1 MFVSDILSQ
10 KGALVFSV
18 TPATTVAEVA
28 KQLSVRRIGSVL
40 ILNEHSSVVGIVSE
54 RDLVRALAA
63 HGDKAMELE
72 ARQVMTRDVVTC
84 HPDDSIEEVMQAMTK
99 GRFRHLPVVD
109 RGELLG
115 LVSIGDVV
123 KARLEETEHETEALK
138 AYIVARLTRQL
149 VDRRRADWQ
158 FARMPSDSLPLQG
171 KVALV
176 TGAGRNIGRAIALT
190 LARDGASVLVNG
202 RADKAAVDAVV
213 HEIVAAGGKALA
225 AMGDV
230 SDPQV
235 PPRLADQAAKAFG
248 GVDIL
253 VSNAGLRR
261 QTSFLD
267 MSFEEWREILSVAL
281 DGAFLLGKAFIP
293 QMVAKGQ
300 GGAFVAISGVST
312 HVGTP
317 NRCHVSASKS
327 GLEGLMRALAVELAP
342 HRITC
347 NALAPGAIE
356 TARAASAGPVPAS
369 RMNRPIPLKRFGTV
383 DEIAAMV
390 RLLVGP
396 QGTFITGQ
404 TIHVNGGEHL
414 T

>member
-1 MFVSDILSQ
+1 MGAQANSQ
-10 KGALVFSV
+10 D
-18 TPATTVAEVA
+18 
-28 KQLSVRRIGSVL
+28 Q
-40 ILNEHSSVVGIVSE
+40 
-54 RDLVRALAA
+54 
-63 HGDKAMELE
+63 
-72 ARQVMTRDVVTC
+72 
-84 HPDDSIEEVMQAMTK
+84 QAS
-99 GRFRHLPVVD
+99 PP
-109 RGELLG
+109 
-115 LVSIGDVV
+115 
-123 KARLEETEHETEALK
+123 LK
-138 AYIVARLTRQL
+138 
-149 VDRRRADWQ
+149 
-158 FARMPSDSLPLQG
+158 G

-190 LARDGASVLVNG
+190 LARDGAALVVNG
-202 RADKAAVDAVV
+202 RADRAAVDGVV
-213 HEIVAAGGKALA
+213 REIEAMGGKAVA

-230 SDPQV
+230 SDPAV
-235 PPRLADQAAKAFG
+235 PPRLAAEAAAAFG

-281 DGAFLLGKAFIP
+281 DGAFLLGKAIIP
-293 QMVAKGQ
+293 QMVARG
-300 GGAFVAISGVST
+300 GGAFVALSGIST

-347 NALAPGAIE
+347 NALSPGAID
-356 TARAASAGPVPAS
+356 TTRGAAAGPRPAE
-369 RMNRPIPLKRFGTV
+369 NRPIPLKRYGTV

-404 TIHVNGGEHL
+404 TIHVNGGEFL